1 MALAQ
6 GVELGE
12 KGRTVRGEQ
21 GRRVFGRNQQVEIG
35 APAEIV
41 QDDPVG
47 RSGGES
53 RERAQVLHHFGAVG
67 ERLQLTGISRFH
79 LGI

>member
-53 RERAQVLHHFGAVG
+53 QEQSLPSL
-67 ERLQLTGISRFH
+67 ELTELVQIEEPSNPYVYRVF
-79 LGI
+79 